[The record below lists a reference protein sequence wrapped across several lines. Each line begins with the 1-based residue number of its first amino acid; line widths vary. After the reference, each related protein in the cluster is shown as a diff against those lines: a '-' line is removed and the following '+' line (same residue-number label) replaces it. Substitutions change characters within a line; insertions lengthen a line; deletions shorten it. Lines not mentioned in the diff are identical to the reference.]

1 MAAGKY
7 KYEGVNAE
15 GRKVQGEI
23 DAKDDRHA
31 KRLLRRQGVKVRKLE
46 APNPFDIDLGMFLV
60 EKGIVKPFG
69 KAEINRFTRQ
79 LSILINAGV
88 PIMDCLDILSKQEK
102 NPSMKV
108 TLRSV
113 MEDVGSGK
121 SLFEG
126 LSNQKGF
133 DKLYCSLVK
142 AGEAAGI
149 LDTILNKL
157 SEFMDKQEKIK
168 KQIKGALTYPTIVM
182 VVGVGVTWGLMVFVV
197 PQFVGMLKE
206 SNQEIPF
213 VTQMVIDISNF
224 MQEYTVIMIP
234 GLFVLLMIFSNYIK
248 TKQGK
253 ISWDRFTMKAPVFGD
268 IIIKGNL
275 SSFARTL
282 ATMLGAGV
290 ALIEAL
296 DICIETL
303 DNTQIAKD
311 FKTVKESVVKGKS
324 ITEPL
329 GRIKYFP
336 PLVNQMVKVG
346 ESTGNLDEMLIK
358 VADVFEEETEDAIK
372 TMTSLIEPAILVGL
386 GGVIG
391 TVLIAMY
398 LPIFMSAGGAGG
410 D

>member
-1 MAAGKY
+1 MAAGKF
-7 KYEGVNAE
+7 KYEGVSGE

-23 DAKDDRHA
+23 EAKDERHA
-31 KRLLRRQGVKVRKLE
+31 KRLLRRQGIRAKKLT
-46 APNPFDIDLGMFLV
+46 APSPLDIDLGMFLV
-60 EKGIVKPFG
+60 EKGFVKPFG
-69 KAEINRFTRQ
+69 KNELNRFTRQ
-79 LSILINAGV
+79 LAILINAGV

-102 NPSMKV
+102 NPSLKV
-108 TLRSV
+108 TLRTI

-121 SLFEG
+121 TLFEG
-126 LSNQKGF
+126 LSAQKGF

-142 AGEAAGI
+142 AGESAGI

-168 KQIKGALTYPTIVM
+168 KQIKSALTYPSIVL
-182 VVGVGVTWGLMVFVV
+182 VIGIGVTWGLMVFVV
-197 PQFVGMLKE
+197 PQFVGMLTE
-206 SNQEIPF
+206 SGQEIPF
-213 VTQMVIDISNF
+213 VTQMVIDISDF
-224 MQEYTVIMIP
+224 FQEYTIIMIP
-234 GLFVLLMIFSNYIK
+234 GFFVAFILFANYIK
-248 TKQGK
+248 SKEGK
-253 ISWDRFTMKAPVFGD
+253 VSWDRFTMKAPVFGE

-275 SSFARTL
+275 SSFSRTL
-282 ATMLGAGV
+282 ATMLSAGV

-296 DICIETL
+296 EICIETL

-311 FKTVKESVVKGKS
+311 FKGVKEAVMKGKS

-346 ESTGNLDEMLIK
+346 ESTGNLDEMLVKI
-358 VADVFEEETEDAIK
+358 ADVFEEETEDAIK
-372 TMTSLIEPAILVGL
+372 TMTSLIEPLILVGL

-398 LPIFMSAGGAGG
+398 LPIFMSAGGA
-410 D
+410 

>member
-1 MAAGKY
+1 MAVGKY

-15 GRKVQGEI
+15 GRKVQGEM
-23 DAKDDRHA
+23 DAKDERNV
-31 KRLLRRQGVKVRKLE
+31 KRLLRRQGIRAKKII
-46 APNPFDIDLGMFLV
+46 APSPFDIDLGMWMV

-69 KAEINRFTRQ
+69 KDELNRFTRQ

-88 PIMDCLDILSKQEK
+88 PIMECMDILAKQEK
-102 NPSMKV
+102 NPSLKV
-108 TLRSV
+108 TIRNV
-113 MEDVGSGK
+113 MESVGSGK
-121 SLFEG
+121 SLYEG
-126 LSNQKGF
+126 LSTQKGF

-142 AGEAAGI
+142 AGESAGI
-149 LDTILNKL
+149 LDTILVKL

-168 KQIKGALTYPTIVM
+168 KQVKSAMTYPTIVM
-182 VVGVGVTWGLMVFVV
+182 VVGVGVTYGLMVFVV
-197 PQFVGMLKE
+197 PQFVGMLQD
-206 SNQEIPF
+206 SGQEIPA
-213 VTQMVIDISNF
+213 VTQFVIDVSDF
-224 MQEYTVIMIP
+224 LQAYTVVLGP
-234 GLFVLLMIFSNYIK
+234 ALFVLFLLFTNFIK
-248 TKQGK
+248 TKEGK
-253 ISWDRFTMKAPVFGD
+253 QSWDRFTMKAPVFGD

-275 SSFARTL
+275 SSFTRTM
-282 ATMLGAGV
+282 ATMLSAGV

-296 DICIETL
+296 EICIETL

-311 FKTVKESVVKGKS
+311 LRQVREAVMKGKS

-346 ESTGNLDEMLIK
+346 ESTGNLDTMLVK

-372 TMTSLIEPAILVGL
+372 TMTSLIEPLILVGL

-398 LPIFMSAGGAGG
+398 LPIFMSAG
-410 D
+410 

>member
-1 MAAGKY
+1 MPAGKH
-7 KYEGVNAE
+7 KYEGVTSE

-23 DAKDDRHA
+23 EAKDERHA
-31 KRLLRRQGVKVRKLE
+31 KRLLRRQGIRTKKVT
-46 APNPFDIDLGMFLV
+46 APNPLDIDLGMFLV
-60 EKGIVKPFG
+60 EKGFVKPFG
-69 KAEINRFTRQ
+69 KDELNRFTRQ

-102 NPSMKV
+102 NPSLKV
-108 TLRSV
+108 TLRSI

-121 SLFEG
+121 TLYEG
-126 LSNQKGF
+126 MQAQKGF

-157 SEFMDKQEKIK
+157 SEFMDKQAKIK
-168 KQIKGALTYPTIVM
+168 KQIKSAMTYPTIVM
-182 VVGVGVTWGLMVFVV
+182 VIGIGVTWGLMVFVV
-197 PQFVGMLKE
+197 PQFVGMLTE
-206 SNQEIPF
+206 SGQEIPA
-213 VTQMVIDISNF
+213 VTQFVIDVSDF
-224 MQEYTVIMIP
+224 FQAYTGIMTP
-234 GLFVLLMIFSNYIK
+234 VGFVFFILFSNYIK
-248 TKQGK
+248 TKDGK
-253 ISWDRFTMKAPVFGD
+253 IAWDRATMKAPVFGD

-275 SSFARTL
+275 AGFSRTL
-282 ATMLGAGV
+282 ATMLSAGV

-311 FKTVKESVVKGKS
+311 FKGVKEAVVKGKS

-329 GRIKYFP
+329 GRIRYFP

-410 D
+410 

>member
-1 MAAGKY
+1 MAGKF
-7 KYEGVNAE
+7 KYEGVSGE

-23 DAKDDRHA
+23 EAKDERHA
-31 KRLLRRQGVKVRKLE
+31 KRLLRRQGIRTKKIT
-46 APNPFDIDLGMFLV
+46 APSALDIDLGMWMV
-60 EKGIVKPFG
+60 EKGFVKPFG
-69 KAEINRFTRQ
+69 RVELNRFTRQ
-79 LSILINAGV
+79 LAILINAGV

-102 NPSMKV
+102 NPSLKV
-108 TLRSV
+108 TLRTV

-121 SLFEG
+121 TLFEG
-126 LSNQKGF
+126 LMAQKGF

-142 AGEAAGI
+142 AGESAGI

-157 SEFMDKQEKIK
+157 SEFMEKQEKIK
-168 KQIKGALTYPTIVM
+168 KQVKSALTYPTIVL
-182 VVGVGVTWGLMVFVV
+182 VIGIGVTWGLMVFVV

-206 SNQEIPF
+206 SGQEIPM
-213 VTQMVIDISNF
+213 VTQFVIDVSNF
-224 MQEYTVIMIP
+224 FQDYTVVMIP
-234 GLFVLLMIFSNYIK
+234 GLFVAFILFSNYIK
-248 TKQGK
+248 TKEGK
-253 ISWDRFTMKAPVFGD
+253 ISWDRATMKAPIFGE

-275 SSFARTL
+275 SSFSRTL
-282 ATMLGAGV
+282 ATMLSAGV

-311 FKTVKESVVKGKS
+311 FKGVKEAVMKGKS

-358 VADVFEEETEDAIK
+358 IADVFEEETEDAIK
-372 TMTSLIEPAILVGL
+372 TMTSMIEPLILVGL

-398 LPIFMSAGGAGG
+398 LPIFMSAGGA
-410 D
+410 

>member
-1 MAAGKY
+1 MAVGKY

-15 GRKVQGEI
+15 GRKVQGEL
-23 DAKDDRHA
+23 DAKDERHL
-31 KRLLRRQGVKVRKLE
+31 KRLLRRQGIRTKKVV
-46 APNPFDIDLGMFLV
+46 APSPFDVDLGMWMV
-60 EKGIVKPFG
+60 EKGFVKPFG
-69 KAEINRFTRQ
+69 KDELNRFTRQ

-88 PIMDCLDILSKQEK
+88 PIMECMEILAKQEK
-102 NPSMKV
+102 NPSLKV
-108 TLRSV
+108 TIRNV
-113 MEDVGSGK
+113 MESVGSGK

-126 LSNQKGF
+126 LSSQKGF

-149 LDTILNKL
+149 LDTILVKL

-168 KQIKGALTYPTIVM
+168 KQIKSAMTYPTIVM
-182 VVGVGVTWGLMVFVV
+182 VVGIAVTWGLMVFVV

-206 SNQEIPF
+206 GNQEIPA
-213 VTQMVIDISNF
+213 VTQFVIDVSNF
-224 MQEYTVIMIP
+224 MQSYTLMIAP
-234 GLFVLLMIFSNYIK
+234 AGFVLFMLFTNFIK
-248 TKQGK
+248 TKEGK
-253 ISWDRFTMKAPVFGD
+253 QSWDRFIMRAPVFGD

-275 SSFARTL
+275 SSFTRTM
-282 ATMLGAGV
+282 ATMLSAGV

-296 DICIETL
+296 EICIETL

-311 FKTVKESVVKGKS
+311 LKQVREAVMKGKS

-346 ESTGNLDEMLIK
+346 ESTGNLDTMLVK
-358 VADVFEEETEDAIK
+358 VADVFEEETEEAIK
-372 TMTSLIEPAILVGL
+372 TMTSLIEPLILVGL

-398 LPIFMSAGGAGG
+398 LPIFMSAGGA
-410 D
+410 